1 MRIRKKSQ
9 IWISVIIYTLVSVL
23 ALVLILNTGIPI
35 LTEMKDRAVFSKIK
49 DVMLDLDRHI
59 TEIANQGEGSQATVS
74 FEIRDGEV
82 IFTDNQLMWE
92 LETKSKIVSPRTKT
106 VLGNLIIS
114 SNANVRTYELSDS
127 YMMNTTIEDDS
138 FSVKINK
145 KGTST
150 SWEYYNTSEIIEYIQ
165 YNNYQIDGSKFN
177 FNLNNNITS
186 ARGTG
191 YTKMVPNGNNT
202 NLGRAKVIAHMN
214 STFAVYDL
222 EFTLESYSDFVTVR
236 VKNFEPK

>member
-1 MRIRKKSQ
+1 MKQNKKSQ
-9 IWISVIIYTLVSVL
+9 IWISVIIYTLVAVL

-35 LTEMKDRAVFSKIK
+35 LTEMKDRAVFNKIK

-74 FEIRDGEV
+74 FEIRDGE
-82 IFTDNQLMWE
+82 ILFLDNQLIWE

-145 KGTST
+145 KGTSS
-150 SWEYYNTSEIIEYIQ
+150 SWTYYNTSEIIDYIQ
-165 YNNYQIDGSKFN
+165 YKDYQIDGNKFN
-177 FNLNNNITS
+177 FNLNNNISS
-186 ARGTG
+186 AAGTG
-191 YTKMVPNGNNT
+191 YIEMIPNGNNT
-202 NLGRAKVIAHMN
+202 NLGRAKVVAHMN
-214 STFAVYDL
+214 STFATYDL
-222 EFTLESYSDFVTVR
+222 EFTLESYSDFLTVK
-236 VKNFEPK
+236 VKNFNAK

>member
-82 IFTDNQLMWE
+82 LFSDDQLIWE

-127 YMMNTTIEDDS
+127 YMMNTTLEDDS

-145 KGTST
+145 NGTASN
-150 SWEYYNTSEIIEYIQ
+150 WIYYNTSEIIEYIQ
-165 YNNYQIDGSKFN
+165 YKDYQIDGSKFN

-186 ARGTG
+186 AQGTG
-191 YTKMVPNGNNT
+191 YIEMVPAGNNT

-236 VKNFEPK
+236 VKNFESK

>member
-1 MRIRKKSQ
+1 MKLNRKSQ

-82 IFTDNQLMWE
+82 LFSADQLIWE
-92 LETKSKIVSPRTKT
+92 LETKSKIISPRTKT

-127 YMMNTTIEDDS
+127 YMMNTSIEEDS

-145 KGTST
+145 KGTSS
-150 SWEYYNTSEIIEYIQ
+150 SWTDYNTSEIIEYIQ
-165 YNNYQIDGSKFN
+165 YNDYQIDGSKFN

-186 ARGTG
+186 ASGTG
-191 YTKMVPNGNNT
+191 YIKMVPSGNNT

-236 VKNFEPK
+236 VKNFESK

>member
-145 KGTST
+145 KGTVS

-165 YNNYQIDGSKFN
+165 YNDYQIDGSKFN

-191 YTKMVPNGNNT
+191 YTEMVPSGNNT

-222 EFTLESYSDFVTVR
+222 EFTLESYSDFVTVK
-236 VKNFEPK
+236 VKNFEHK